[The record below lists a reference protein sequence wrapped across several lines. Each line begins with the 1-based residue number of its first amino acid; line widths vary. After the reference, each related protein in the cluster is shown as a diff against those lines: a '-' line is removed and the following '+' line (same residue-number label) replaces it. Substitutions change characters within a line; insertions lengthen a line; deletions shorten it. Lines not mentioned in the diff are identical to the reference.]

1 VTQVALGD
9 DFSIALGL
17 TLPVVDIKRL
27 TKSNGVMRLKT
38 EKSTEASQGI
48 SRIKKHA
55 SLNERGK
62 DENKSSAGKVSYIK
76 QQQENYAPLF

>member
-17 TLPVVDIKRL
+17 TLPEIDINRL
-27 TKSNGVMRLKT
+27 IKSNGVIRLKP

-48 SRIKKHA
+48 KRIKKHA
-55 SLNERGK
+55 SSNERGNK
-62 DENKSSAGKVSYIK
+62 ETKSSAGKVSYIK